1 MNCLYLLPQDSLEV
15 IAEMPAESVLVEGV
29 INDGIRG
36 LYVPESRDQQQCS
49 DGAVLPLSLAFRY
62 VLYKQHTITVSNRE
76 KKEL

>member
-29 INDGIRG
+29 INDGISG

-49 DGAVLPLSLAFRY
+49 DGAVLLLSLALRY